1 MQICRIINGAL
12 PAAVLGVGEPL
23 IYGVTL
29 PVGKPFI
36 TAGIGAGF
44 GGAFVM
50 LMEVASTTWGPSG
63 ILGVFV
69 MTEGPR
75 GAVVSIACYV
85 IGLIISC
92 IAAFLITAVTIRD
105 EDIAHTPE
113 IN

>member
-1 MQICRIINGAL
+1 
-12 PAAVLGVGEPL
+12 
-23 IYGVTL
+23 
-29 PVGKPFI
+29 
-36 TAGIGAGF
+36 
-44 GGAFVM
+44 
-50 LMEVASTTWGPSG
+50 
-63 ILGVFV
+63 